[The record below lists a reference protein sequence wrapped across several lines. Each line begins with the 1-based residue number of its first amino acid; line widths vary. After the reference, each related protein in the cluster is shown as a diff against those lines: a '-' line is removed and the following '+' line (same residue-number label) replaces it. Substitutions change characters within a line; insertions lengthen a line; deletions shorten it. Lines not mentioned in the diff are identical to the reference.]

1 MTANQQA
8 ATAVAGKL
16 SSTVIEHVQQLA
28 PALDS
33 LGRHA
38 EVLATWGETLARV
51 LWDGGRLLVAGNG
64 GSAAEAQHLSA
75 ELVGRYLR
83 ERPAFSALA
92 LHTDSSA
99 VTAIGNDYG
108 YDRVFSR
115 QVAAHGRPGDVLLLL
130 TTSGRSENLLQA
142 AQEAQQ
148 RGMLTWAMTGA
159 LPNPL
164 AGLATETI
172 ALSGRGASVQE
183 AQLVAIHALCAC
195 FDLVVDRLDAEG
207 REGLS

>member
-1 MTANQQA
+1 MTANQRA
-8 ATAVAGKL
+8 ATAVAGEL
-16 SSTVIEHVQQLA
+16 SSTVTEHVQQLS

-38 EVLATWGETLARV
+38 EMLGSWGGTLARV

-75 ELVGRYLR
+75 ELVGRYLG

-108 YDRVFSR
+108 YDHVFSR
-115 QVAAHGRPGDVLLLL
+115 QVAAHGRTGDILLLL

-142 AQEAQQ
+142 AREAQK
-148 RGMLTWAMTGA
+148 RGMLSWAMTGA

-164 AGLATETI
+164 ARLANETI

-195 FDLVVDRLDAEG
+195 FDQVVDRLEVQG
-207 REGLS
+207 RDGLS